1 MGQVLGAIDGSGK
14 ITVVDTEAPPDSRL
28 AVDLDLE
35 LVLGSMP
42 NKTFRFERTP
52 FTPQPLAL
60 PQVSSA
66 SRPPAQCACKRPS
79 HAALPK
85 HGNPQRAHAPPPVG
99 TAEQTAVIPDSERC
113 PIAGVPRY

>member
-1 MGQVLGAIDGSGK
+1 M
-14 ITVVDTEAPPDSRL
+14 DTEAPPDSPL

-66 SRPPAQCACKRPS
+66 SQPSAQCAYNCPSKLHRPCTGIPRDMHLLLS
-79 HAALPK
+79 GQQSKQHAVSP
-85 HGNPQRAHAPPPVG
+85 G
-99 TAEQTAVIPDSERC
+99 SERRPMARVLC
-113 PIAGVPRY
+113 H